1 MPKKELFVVERILD
15 KRKHKN
21 KVEYLIKWKNYGES
35 ENTWESAN
43 SFLCPDLV
51 QEYEEKCEK
60 KETKEVK
67 KVRKESDD
75 SESTIQTINEN
86 EKEKEEIKTSED
98 SLIAEEI
105 LGAGP
110 IDGELNFLVKWKNT
124 DDADIVP
131 AKIANVKYP
140 QHVIKFYEKRL
151 NWKNSYKN

>member
-15 KRKHKN
+15 KRKQKN
-21 KVEYLIKWKNYGES
+21 KIEYLIKWKNYGES

-51 QEYEEKCEK
+51 QEYEEKYEK
-60 KETKEVK
+60 KETKEVQK
-67 KVRKESDD
+67 IRKESDD
-75 SESTIQTINEN
+75 SESSIQMINDI
-86 EKEKEEIKTSED
+86 EKEENKTSED

-105 LGAGP
+105 LGAAP
-110 IDGELNFLVKWKNT
+110 IDGELKFLVKWKNT

-131 AKIANVKYP
+131 AKIANVKYQ

-151 NWKNSYKN
+151 NWNNNLKK